1 MFEKPIL
8 FSAQMV
14 RAILEGRKTQTR
26 RVVKQKQNPHDFLGG
41 INDSRNDPYNY
52 GFEDPEILV
61 NFITLP
67 EQRCPYG
74 ETGDH
79 LWIRENF
86 WQDKDTRELLGYC
99 ADDEEKY
106 SNNKTVKKTPSI
118 HMPRS
123 ASRITLEITDIRVER
138 LQDITQADACAEGVL
153 LKSWEACDSFNTT
166 PERQF
171 CKLWK
176 DINGPQS
183 WDKNPFVWVIEF
195 KVLEITALLKN
206 LQVRK

>member
-1 MFEKPIL
+1 MSEKPIL

-26 RVVKQKQNPHDFLGG
+26 RVIKPQPEADL
-41 INDSRNDPYNY
+41 DPSTVVAAWDT
-52 GFEDPEILV
+52 GFIDEK
-61 NFITLP
+61 
-67 EQRCPYG
+67 CPYG

-86 WQDKDTRELLGYC
+86 WLDKKTGEMLGYC
-99 ADDEEKY
+99 AEDEEKY
-106 SNNKTVKKTPSI
+106 SNNKTVKKTHSI
-118 HMPRS
+118 YMPRW

-183 WDKNPFVWVIEF
+183 WDENPFVWVIEF
-195 KVLEITALLKN
+195 KVLEIRDTESGLLIKTQN
-206 LQVRK
+206 

>member
-1 MFEKPIL
+1 MTEKPIL
-8 FSAQMV
+8 FSAPMV

-26 RVVKQKQNPHDFLGG
+26 RLVKQKQNPHDFLCG
-41 INDSRNDPYNY
+41 INDSRDDPYNY
-52 GFEDPEILV
+52 GFENPQV
-61 NFITLP
+61 MGHFITLP

-74 ETGDH
+74 RIEDH
-79 LWIRENF
+79 LWVMEAMWRNKETKEF
-86 WQDKDTRELLGYC
+86 LGYV
-99 ADDEEKY
+99 ADDERKY
-106 SNNKTVKKTPSI
+106 QNNKTVKKIPSI
-118 HMPRS
+118 HMSRW
-123 ASRITLEITDIRVER
+123 ASRITLEVTDIRVER

-176 DINGPQS
+176 DINGPES

-195 KVLEITALLKN
+195 KRI
-206 LQVRK
+206 

>member
-1 MFEKPIL
+1 MSENPIL

-52 GFEDPEILV
+52 GFENPEILG

-86 WQDKDTRELLGYC
+86 WQDKETGEMLGYC
-99 ADDEEKY
+99 AEDEEKY
-106 SNNKTVKKTPSI
+106 SNNKTVKKSSPI
-118 HMPRS
+118 YMPR
-123 ASRITLEITDIRVER
+123 AFSRVTLEITDIRVER
-138 LQDITQADACAEGVL
+138 LQDISEEDALAEGIQV
-153 LKSWEACDSFNTT
+153 WESELPSEQFND
-166 PERQF
+166 
-171 CKLWK
+171 LWVS
-176 DINGPQS
+176 INGEQS

-195 KVLEITALLKN
+195 KVLGIRENYK
-206 LQVRK
+206 